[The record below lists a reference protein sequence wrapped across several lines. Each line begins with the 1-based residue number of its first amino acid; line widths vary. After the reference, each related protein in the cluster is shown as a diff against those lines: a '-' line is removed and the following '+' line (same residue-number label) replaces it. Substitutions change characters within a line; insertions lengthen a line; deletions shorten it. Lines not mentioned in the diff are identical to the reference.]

1 MPKAGQ
7 AQGTPSLRHCQQLVI
22 VSLPSERTLF
32 AVLFLIIC
40 CNNSDPLL
48 QQVFKE
54 KNAHIYE
61 SSIL

>member
-7 AQGTPSLRHCQQLVI
+7 AQGPPSLRHCQQLVI
-22 VSLPSERTLF
+22 VLPSERTLF
-32 AVLFLIIC
+32 SVLFLIIC

-54 KNAHIYE
+54 KNAHICE